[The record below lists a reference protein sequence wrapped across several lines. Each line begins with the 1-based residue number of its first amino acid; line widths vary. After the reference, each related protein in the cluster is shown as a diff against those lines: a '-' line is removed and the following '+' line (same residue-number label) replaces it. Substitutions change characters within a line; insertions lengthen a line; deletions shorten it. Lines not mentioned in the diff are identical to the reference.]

1 MSKLQD
7 YYRLFDMFNG
17 NLNDEQKKVLGE
29 LEDRIIAE
37 EILPA
42 ISESVAPV
50 LSALRRNLTLVVDYS
65 TEDGITV
72 KTTRGEVVVKEHT
85 AKKYQIPATNK
96 TVKISEADEPQS
108 NVENSGENSGEG
120 DEPHDPITRAES
132 IGFKVTFPDGAVV
145 RGHDAKTTMIETLRK
160 FGLQRVATFKGRI
173 FKGYPLVGR
182 TKRTDGRTRWQ
193 EEVDGWYVYTNLSN
207 GVKIKVLHMV
217 AQELGEHIT
226 IESLE

>member
-7 YYRLFDMFNG
+7 YYRVFDMFNG
-17 NLNDEQKKVLGE
+17 NLSDEQKKVLGE
-29 LEDRIIAE
+29 LEDMIIAE

-85 AKKYQIPATNK
+85 AKKYQIPSTQK
-96 TVKISEADEPQS
+96 TVKVSEADGPQDGGADEEPR
-108 NVENSGENSGEG
+108 
-120 DEPHDPITRAES
+120 DPIARQDS
-132 IGFKVTFPDGAVV
+132 VGFKVTFPDGSVI
-145 RGHDAKTTMIETLRK
+145 RGKDAKSTMIATLRK
-160 FGLQRVATFKGRI
+160 LGLERAAAFSGRR

-182 TKRTDGRTRWQ
+182 TKRTDGKNKWQ
-193 EEVDGWYVYTNLSN
+193 EEVDGWFVYINMSN
-207 GVKIKVLHMV
+207 ATKIGVLQMV
-217 AQELGEHIT
+217 ARELGTSIT
-226 IESLE
+226 IENLGEKA

>member
-29 LEDRIIAE
+29 LEDMIIAE

-85 AKKYQIPATNK
+85 AKKYQIPSTGK
-96 TVKISEADEPQS
+96 TITVSEKDQQTDGGEDDEQ
-108 NVENSGENSGEG
+108 V
-120 DEPHDPITRAES
+120 DPTMRAES
-132 IGFKVTFPDGAVV
+132 IGFKVTFPDGTVI
-145 RGHDAKTTMIETLRK
+145 RKKDAKSTMVATLRK
-160 FGLQRVATFKGRI
+160 LGLERVAKFEGRRFKD
-173 FKGYPLVGR
+173 YPLVGR
-182 TKRTDGRTRWQ
+182 QKRTDGHARWQ
-193 EEVDGWYVYTNLSN
+193 EEVDGWFIYINMSN
-207 GVKIKVLHMV
+207 ATKINVLHMV
-217 AQELGEHIT
+217 AHELGTNIT
-226 IESLE
+226 IEYIGEKTTD